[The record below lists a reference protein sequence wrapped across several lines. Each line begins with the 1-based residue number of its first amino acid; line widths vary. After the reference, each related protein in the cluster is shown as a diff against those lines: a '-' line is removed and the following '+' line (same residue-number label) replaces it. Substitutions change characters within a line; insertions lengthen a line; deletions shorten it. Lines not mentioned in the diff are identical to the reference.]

1 MLIPIVGITGS
12 YSKTTTKNTLH
23 QILKIDNEIFSTKE
37 SFNNRLGIAKAINED
52 LKSSD
57 EIAIIEMGTYGIGE
71 IREICSW
78 VRPHIAVITGIA
90 PVHLERMK
98 NLENIL
104 DAKSEIVE
112 LTGSVVI
119 NGDDELLLNQARLWT
134 NQKIVYDCS
143 TTSKQ
148 AIVFVDYQDGEHHIY
163 VKGKL
168 ISKVTAPELLQLSIA
183 LSTGVLLALDL
194 DVVKYFSDI
203 VSLEKTSHRQTVI
216 ESDLGHKIIDNS
228 FNSNPMG
235 IEYALKL
242 LDIEGDEKS
251 LKYLVTPGMIE
262 LGNDQFSLNYAF
274 GTESSKVVDGA
285 LVIGHTNKNALLLA
299 FQENGIP
306 TFWFPNRDEAVN
318 YLNTIIK
325 PDDVVLFEND
335 LPDHYP

>member
-23 QILKIDNEIFSTKE
+23 QILKNDNEIFSTKE

-52 LKSSD
+52 LKPSD

-78 VRPHIAVITGIA
+78 VRPHIAVITGVA

-148 AIVFVDYQDGEHHIY
+148 AIVFVDYKDGEHHIY

-168 ISKVTAPELLQLSIA
+168 LSKVVAPELLQLSIA
-183 LSTGVLLALDL
+183 LSTGVLLALEL
-194 DVVKYFSDI
+194 DVVKYYSEI
-203 VSLEKTSHRQTVI
+203 VSLEKTLHRQTVI
-216 ESDLGHKIIDNS
+216 KSDLGHKIIDNS
-228 FNSNPMG
+228 FNSVS
-235 IEYALKL
+235 YTHLTL
-242 LDIEGDEKS
+242 
-251 LKYLVTPGMIE
+251 
-262 LGNDQFSLNYAF
+262 
-274 GTESSKVVDGA
+274 
-285 LVIGHTNKNALLLA
+285 
-299 FQENGIP
+299 P
-306 TFWFPNRDEAVN
+306 TKA
-318 YLNTIIK
+318 
-325 PDDVVLFEND
+325 
-335 LPDHYP
+335 

>member
-1 MLIPIVGITGS
+1 
-12 YSKTTTKNTLH
+12 
-23 QILKIDNEIFSTKE
+23 
-37 SFNNRLGIAKAINED
+37 
-52 LKSSD
+52 
-57 EIAIIEMGTYGIGE
+57 
-71 IREICSW
+71 
-78 VRPHIAVITGIA
+78 
-90 PVHLERMK
+90 MK

-318 YLNTIIK
+318 YWNTIIG
-325 PDDVVLFEND
+325 PDEVVRFESD